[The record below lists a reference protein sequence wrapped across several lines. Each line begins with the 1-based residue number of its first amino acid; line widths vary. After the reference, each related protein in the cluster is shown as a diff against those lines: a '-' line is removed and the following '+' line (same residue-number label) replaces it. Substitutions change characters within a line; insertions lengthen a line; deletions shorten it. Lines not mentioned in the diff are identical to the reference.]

1 MGLGDK
7 VIAASSPK
15 EEVGDKAKQLSGEE
29 SSDGGIE
36 GDEDCFCLCFC
47 DDDADKAK
55 DKPEDNAGSEKG
67 KCECYCICAA
77 DSNEEESADLVDPF
91 VELKE
96 KCAEKPECAKY
107 KQKLDEC
114 TARVESRSKT
124 AETCTEEL
132 IDFLHCVDHCASKCI
147 FSKLK

>member
-1 MGLGDK
+1 M
-7 VIAASSPK
+7 
-15 EEVGDKAKQLSGEE
+15 VGDKAKQLSGEE

-55 DKPEDNAGSEKG
+55 DKPEDNAGSEK
-67 KCECYCICAA
+67 
-77 DSNEEESADLVDPF
+77 EEESVDLVDPF

-132 IDFLHCVDHCASKCI
+132 IDFLHCVDHCDLCNTVIHLAYLLSGMSWWLSRENYMSI
-147 FSKLK
+147 YSGYPGSH